1 MGETSLWSKLQ
12 ELLGCFGP
20 TDLGLLGLTIS
31 PFGAGCERARAP
43 LGSAPGEGSQPSGAC
58 FVLSIGFLFS
68 PFILRCPN
76 FFTLLIFASSYC
88 IACIFATHL
97 KSFLEQGG
105 SEKKIELSVIFCH
118 HYCKAATDDQNITL
132 PGRMWLLVIK
142 TGSGQR
148 GDKWLGQRRQKGA

>member
-58 FVLSIGFLFS
+58 FVLLVSYFL
-68 PFILRCPN
+68 P
-76 FFTLLIFASSYC
+76 SSYVALISSLC
-88 IACIFATHL
+88 LSLLHL
-97 KSFLEQGG
+97 IVLHVYLQPTLNPFWSKMGV
-105 SEKKIELSVIFCH
+105 KK
-118 HYCKAATDDQNITL
+118 K
-132 PGRMWLLVIK
+132 
-142 TGSGQR
+142 
-148 GDKWLGQRRQKGA
+148 